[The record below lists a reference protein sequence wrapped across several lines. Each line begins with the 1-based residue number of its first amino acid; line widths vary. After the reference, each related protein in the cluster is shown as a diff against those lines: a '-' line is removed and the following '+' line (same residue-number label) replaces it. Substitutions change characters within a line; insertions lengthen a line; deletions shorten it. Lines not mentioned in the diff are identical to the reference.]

1 MTELEPSGRL
11 LRRVEAAR
19 YLSDKVGLPC
29 SPRTLA
35 KLAVIGGGPLYRKA
49 SRVPLYEIA
58 DLEIWARS
66 RIGGKQRST
75 SDVHSQS
82 ENTAQ
87 TGASR

>member
-1 MTELEPSGRL
+1 MSEFETSGRL

-19 YLSDKVGLPC
+19 YLSDKIGLPC

-35 KLAVIGGGPLYRKA
+35 KLAVIGGGPPYRKA
-49 SRVPLYEIA
+49 SRIPLYEPG

-75 SDVHSQS
+75 SDEKIPRDRQQLGG
-82 ENTAQ
+82 TK
-87 TGASR
+87 